1 MQEVYDNPRTTTNN
15 YAELARRAKV
25 SENQAKH
32 FLKKQA
38 VNQIDKIR
46 KKPDEKYYAPTG
58 DRYGTYEVDTI
69 YLRGEAGAND
79 HHGAILICLEANTH
93 VHFETFF

>member
-1 MQEVYDNPRTTTNN
+1 MSLTTIYDNPRTTTNN
-15 YAELARRAKV
+15 YVELAKRAHV
-25 SENQAKH
+25 SENKAKH

-46 KKPDEKYYAPTG
+46 NKPDEKFFAPTG

-69 YLRGEAGAND
+69 Y
-79 HHGAILICLEANTH
+79 
-93 VHFETFF
+93 